1 MTTQYRLGF
10 LGFWSTGTFILLFI
24 SILIFTSGDSSCVDN
39 LGLWDQTCALQWV
52 QDNIESF
59 GGDKNNV
66 TIMGQSAGGASVDL
80 LSLSPHSRG
89 RRKREIYLHSII

>member
-1 MTTQYRLGF
+1 MASLVSGVQVPLFSYSF
-10 LGFWSTGTFILLFI
+10 L
-24 SILIFTSGDSSCVDN
+24 SIPSSSGDSSCVDN

-89 RRKREIYLHSII
+89 RIKREIQPFHSII